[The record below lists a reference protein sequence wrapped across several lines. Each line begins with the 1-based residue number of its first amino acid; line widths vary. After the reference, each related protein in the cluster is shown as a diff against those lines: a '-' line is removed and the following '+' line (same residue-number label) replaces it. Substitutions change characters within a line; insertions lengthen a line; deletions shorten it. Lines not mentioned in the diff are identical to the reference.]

1 MADIYSALIGA
12 APSSQEKQQAI
23 ADILRRKGALGM
35 VGQLSGDPV
44 LSQVGAGMQKEAGA
58 QAAQLQEGAQFGQ
71 QFGLEQQRE
80 GRLNTNAQTG
90 FDLQRRGLD
99 LTERGQ
105 NLDHIEALARMAS
118 AKEAATAKAGKLTE
132 GQAAAQGYLGR
143 MRAAE
148 SAITKASFKP
158 GVKDYAAGE
167 YLYGSSGPLTGVIA
181 NQMMSKQSQQY
192 FQSAADWVRA
202 KLRKESGAVIRP
214 EEMASEIRTYF
225 PLPNDTPELVAQK
238 AQARKQAEAQLEVMG
253 GGQVQAAPAATG
265 GGLTPQQQQRLQELR
280 AKYGK

>member
-90 FDLQRRGLD
+90 FELQRRGLD

-148 SAITKASFKP
+148 SAITKANFQP

-253 GGQVQAAPAATG
+253 GGAVPGTPAAASPKRVKVDAEG
-265 GGLTPQQQQRLQELR
+265 NIIGN
-280 AKYGK
+280 

>member
-58 QAAQLQEGAQFGQ
+58 QAAQLQQGAQFDTQMGAD
-71 QFGLEQQRE
+71 QQRE
-80 GRLNTNAQTG
+80 QRLNVNAQTG
-90 FDLQRRGLD
+90 FDLQRQGLA

-105 NLDHIEALARMAS
+105 NLDYAEALARM
-118 AKEAATAKAGKLTE
+118 EATKAAAAEKAGKLTE

-148 SAITKASFKP
+148 SAIKKANFKP

-181 NQMMSKQSQQY
+181 NQMMGKESQQY

-225 PLPNDTPELVAQK
+225 PLPNDPPELVAQK

-253 GGQVQAAPAATG
+253 GGAVPGAPAA